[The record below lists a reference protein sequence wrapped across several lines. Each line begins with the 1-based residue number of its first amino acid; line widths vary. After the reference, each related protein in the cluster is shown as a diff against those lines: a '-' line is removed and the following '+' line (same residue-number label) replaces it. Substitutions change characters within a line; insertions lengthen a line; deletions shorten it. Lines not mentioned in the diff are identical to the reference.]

1 MAIDASGCGKAVGF
15 RRGENHAE
23 APAITKGKEPMSPT
37 TVLER
42 NSGAADRRDA
52 GSTHGTARAADDR
65 NAEDRA
71 LLARI
76 AGADK
81 LALRRFFLLHQTRIF
96 RYVQRMVRNEAVSEE
111 LTNEVFL
118 DVWLHAK
125 SYEGRSSVMTWLL
138 TLAHN
143 RTISAL
149 RKRRDEAWNEDEAKQ
164 IPDGVDSQEVAVQKA
179 DKGKLLRQCLEALPS
194 DQREIMDLVYYHER
208 SIAEVSAI
216 LGMPEGTVK
225 TKMFNARKRLSE
237 LLRQAGVDRG
247 WP

>member
-1 MAIDASGCGKAVGF
+1 
-15 RRGENHAE
+15 
-23 APAITKGKEPMSPT
+23 MSPT
-37 TVLER
+37 AVLDR
-42 NSGAADRRDA
+42 HGGTDSVAVGDADR
-52 GSTHGTARAADDR
+52 GIARPLDQ

-71 LLARI
+71 LMARI
-76 AGADK
+76 ASSDK
-81 LALRRFFLLHQTRIF
+81 VALRAFFLRHQTRIF
-96 RYVQRMVRNEAVSEE
+96 RYIQRMVRNEAVAEE

-118 DVWLHAK
+118 DVWLHAR
-125 SYEGRSSVMTWLL
+125 SYVGRSSVVTWLL

-143 RTISAL
+143 RTVSAL
-149 RKRRDEAWNEDEAKQ
+149 RKRREETWNEDEAGQ
-164 IPDGVDSQEVAVQKA
+164 IPDDGDNAEVLVQKQN
-179 DKGKLLRQCLEALPS
+179 KGRLLRQCLAALAP

-216 LGMPEGTVK
+216 LSLPEGTVK

>member
-1 MAIDASGCGKAVGF
+1 MTLTAVLA
-15 RRGENHAE
+15 RSSNAE
-23 APAITKGKEPMSPT
+23 AGDA
-37 TVLER
+37 R
-42 NSGAADRRDA
+42 RQAGAA
-52 GSTHGTARAADDR
+52 ADQGD
-65 NAEDRA
+65 EDRA
-71 LLARI
+71 LIARI

-81 LALRRFFLLHQTRIF
+81 AALKRFFLHHQTRIF
-96 RYVQRMVRNEAVSEE
+96 RFIQRIVRNEAVAEE

-125 SYEGRSSVMTWLL
+125 SYEGRSSVTTWLL

-143 RTISAL
+143 RAVSSL
-149 RKRRDEAWNEDEAKQ
+149 RKRREEAWDEDKATH
-164 IPDGVDSQEVAVQKA
+164 IADGADTAEVAVQKA
-179 DKGKLLRQCLEALPS
+179 NKGALLRQCLDALPP

-208 SIAEVSAI
+208 SIAEVSAV

-237 LLRQAGVDRG
+237 LLKERGVDRG

>member
-1 MAIDASGCGKAVGF
+1 
-15 RRGENHAE
+15 
-23 APAITKGKEPMSPT
+23 MSPT
-37 TVLER
+37 AVLDR
-42 NSGAADRRDA
+42 HGGTDSVAVGDADR
-52 GSTHGTARAADDR
+52 GIARPLDQ

-71 LLARI
+71 LMARI
-76 AGADK
+76 ASSDK
-81 LALRRFFLLHQTRIF
+81 VALRAFFLRHQTRIF
-96 RYVQRMVRNEAVSEE
+96 RYIQRMVRNEAVAEE

-118 DVWLHAK
+118 DVWLHAR
-125 SYEGRSSVMTWLL
+125 SYEGRSSVVTWLL

-143 RTISAL
+143 RTVSAL
-149 RKRRDEAWNEDEAKQ
+149 RKRREETWNEDEAGQ
-164 IPDGVDSQEVAVQKA
+164 IPDDGDNAEVLVQKQN
-179 DKGKLLRQCLEALPS
+179 KGRLLRQCLAALAP

-216 LGMPEGTVK
+216 LSLPEGTVK

>member
-1 MAIDASGCGKAVGF
+1 
-15 RRGENHAE
+15 
-23 APAITKGKEPMSPT
+23 MSPIA
-37 TVLER
+37 VLEVEPGGSR
-42 NSGAADRRDA
+42 GVAAAD
-52 GSTHGTARAADDR
+52 ARSAVATVADP
-65 NAEDRA
+65 NAEDR
-71 LLARI
+71 LLMARI
-76 AGADK
+76 AAADK
-81 LALRRFFLLHQTRIF
+81 PALRSFFLRHQTRIF
-96 RYVQRMVRNEAVSEE
+96 RYIQRMVRNEAVAEE

-125 SYEGRSSVMTWLL
+125 SYEGRASVVTWLL

-149 RKRRDEAWNEDEAKQ
+149 RKRRDEAWNEDEAKE
-164 IPDGVDSQEVAVQKA
+164 IPDDVDSAEVVLQKQN
-179 DKGKLLRQCLEALPS
+179 KGRLLRQCLAALAP

-216 LGMPEGTVK
+216 LGLPEGTVK

-237 LLRQAGVDRG
+237 LLRQFGVDRG